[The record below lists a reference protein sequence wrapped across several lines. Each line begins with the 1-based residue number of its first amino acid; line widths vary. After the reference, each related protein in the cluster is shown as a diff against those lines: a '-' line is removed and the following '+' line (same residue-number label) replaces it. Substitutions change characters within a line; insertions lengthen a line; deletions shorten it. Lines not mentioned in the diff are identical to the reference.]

1 MTMRFA
7 HRISG
12 GALAVTLMAATVA
25 HAETPRGAS
34 LDERVQRLEQ
44 LINSET
50 LVEMLT
56 RLDRLQQEVQSLR
69 GQVELQA
76 NAIDELRQRQRDLY
90 LDVDRRLSR
99 VERTGGAPVA
109 VEPEPATPAAAPTP
123 VPPPSTVPAA
133 PPTTPS
139 QAVIDPALRAR
150 EQEAYQQAFDLL
162 RELRYEQ
169 AIAAFRG
176 FLQQY
181 PGGRYA
187 HIAQY
192 WVGEAN
198 YTQQK
203 FDEAIKDYQSLID
216 SYPQS
221 PKVAEAML
229 KIGYSNSELGNREA
243 ARAILEQLM
252 QRFPDTTEAGQAKAL
267 LQRLRGQG

>member
-1 MTMRFA
+1 MRFA
-7 HRISG
+7 YRIG
-12 GALAVTLMAATVA
+12 GAALAATLLAVGVA
-25 HAETPRGAS
+25 QAETPRKES
-34 LDERVQRLEQ
+34 LDERVQRLER
-44 LINSET
+44 LVNSET

-56 RLDRLQQEVQSLR
+56 RLDQLQQEVQSLR

-99 VERTGGAPVA
+99 VERTGGTAEPVEREPA
-109 VEPEPATPAAAPTP
+109 VSSSATDTPMPLPTPSEATAVPAQPEP
-123 VPPPSTVPAA
+123 VPL
-133 PPTTPS
+133 
-139 QAVIDPALRAR
+139 DPAQRAR

-169 AIAAFRG
+169 AIAAFRA
-176 FLQQY
+176 FLEQY
-181 PGGRYA
+181 PNGRYA

-192 WVGEAN
+192 WMGEAN

-203 FDEAIKDYQSLID
+203 FGEAIKDYQALIAQH
-216 SYPQS
+216 PKS

-229 KIGYSNSELGNREA
+229 KIGYSNSELGNRDA